1 MLRNSTHRPYDV
13 HVYHPLR
20 QIAYDNPCANN
31 NGGCSHLCLIGPNN
45 FNGVKR
51 TCACPDNFVL
61 AHDKMTC
68 IANCTK
74 SQHRC
79 GPPGVDDR
87 CVPGYWK
94 IAPKTASAC
103 RSSGAPTITS
113 IPKGA
118 ARVCITAMFCGWQF
132 SSTKN
137 ALTFAFDTR
146 CAMVIASAQ
155 AVASSRSDALAIS
168 KPVRSLIMVWKFSIA
183 SSRPC
188 EISG

>member
-79 GPPGVDDR
+79 GPPGIDDR

-94 IAPKTASAC
+94 
-103 RSSGAPTITS
+103 
-113 IPKGA
+113 
-118 ARVCITAMFCGWQF
+118 
-132 SSTKN
+132 
-137 ALTFAFDTR
+137 
-146 CAMVIASAQ
+146 
-155 AVASSRSDALAIS
+155 
-168 KPVRSLIMVWKFSIA
+168 
-183 SSRPC
+183 
-188 EISG
+188 